1 MIEFLLAA
9 GFTCTQ
15 SQEIIANIEKYGLA
29 GDISAVHIQELIDVV
44 KDDNPKCFKESK

>member
-29 GDISAVHIQELIDVV
+29 GDLSADHIQELIDVV